1 MEIPSPTLNT
11 LDCPRF
17 ATLQVDKSLTLPAF
31 SWTAPP
37 ATARP
42 VGLAVGRRLSCL
54 VVFF

>member
-54 VVFF
+54 IVFS